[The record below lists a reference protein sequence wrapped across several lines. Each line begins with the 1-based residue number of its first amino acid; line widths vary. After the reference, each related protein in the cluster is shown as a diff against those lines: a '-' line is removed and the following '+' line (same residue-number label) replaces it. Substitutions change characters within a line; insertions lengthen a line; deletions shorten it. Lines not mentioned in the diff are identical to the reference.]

1 MPFLFLLTWLQ
12 GAGTSWRENVLAE
25 IQAAVGTHRPTIWG
39 VIDPRLFV
47 SLHWHHPDLAQGLSY
62 HRSAT
67 RIGERLVLV
76 ETWSFAPED
85 LADVARLFGH
95 REWLAWENILGEI
108 PDGRLVASK
117 DRGEL
122 ILLRESAA
130 NAPLWQM
137 PAFDLAELPTLATP
151 LGTVSAP
158 LLFSETSSNLALF
171 LNDVF
176 TEELLDRNGL
186 SIRISKH
193 WHISN
198 HFSRLSPYLRVV
210 RSVRLDYNGTFSVFD
225 SYSFG
230 GELLL
235 GSHAEQQDQTLLE
248 MGALLDLDRSVVVIR
263 SGIPTWHQA
272 VFSAPFPPNRFPYT
286 QSALRSL
293 PQGMRFVF
301 PATSGLWLVERAR
314 QPSSWLGRLL
324 FWRQHLHAGV
334 TGSFFVSLSRRT
346 DRSLELRF
354 GGRIERLG
362 ELELA
367 LRPDFDGTFDP
378 LRLLTGSLVQQRSRM
393 SSGTKLILERN
404 IDLQEESQLKMV
416 LLALRRG
423 IRFNGLALGLG
434 GAINFTFRKRF
445 DAFLVEEFILG
456 KLPELAWERATLS
469 HFLLRRN
476 YSKLGLRPA
485 SLRASTEQ
493 LFDSWQIRDL
503 GREAPP
509 FEGWSARIQR
519 LGNVRLFNQIDRRKT
534 EVRAVEGGGGEGES
548 KRFMEIADLFE
559 DSLLKPRE
567 GRRIKKRLQQ
577 TWQDV
582 LDLAA
587 LFPES
592 EDNPLPESLIGYRLL
607 LNSQALAALRNRLLT
622 PAGQDLRLTQ
632 WLGRHPI
639 LMARL
644 RKAKPGSTAE
654 FQAFC
659 QLLYKMTRSHGPLHL
674 LCESLPPEHYHLE
687 WRMHAADRPTRNG
700 ERGSASLSRGEIR
713 IWQGWESL
721 GALDDLYIDRSFPS
735 ALE

>member
-12 GAGTSWRENVLAE
+12 SAGNSWREYVLAD
-25 IQAAVGTHRPTIWG
+25 IQASVGTHRPTIWG

-47 SLHWHHPDLAQGLSY
+47 SHHWLHPDLAQGLSY

-67 RIGERLVLV
+67 RVGEKLVLV

-108 PDGRLVASK
+108 PDGRVVASK
-117 DRGEL
+117 ARGQL
-122 ILLRESAA
+122 ILLREAEA
-130 NAPLWQM
+130 NTPLWQM
-137 PAFDLAELPTLATP
+137 PAFDLAQLPTVATP
-151 LGTVSAP
+151 LGAANTP

-193 WHISN
+193 WHITN
-198 HFSRLSPYLRVV
+198 HFSRLSPYLRLV

-225 SYSFG
+225 IYSFG

-248 MGALLDLDRSVVVIR
+248 IGALLDLDRSVVVIR

-272 VFSAPFPPNRFPYT
+272 VFSAPFPPNRFPYS
-286 QSALRSL
+286 QAALRAL

-314 QPSSWLGRLL
+314 KPSSWLGRLL
-324 FWRQHLHAGV
+324 FWRQHLHAGA

-445 DAFLVEEFILG
+445 DTFLVEEFILG
-456 KLPELAWERATLS
+456 KLPEVAWERATLS

-485 SLRASTEQ
+485 SLRASTDQ
-493 LFDSWQIRDL
+493 LFDRWQIRDL
-503 GREAPP
+503 AGAAPP

-534 EVRAVEGGGGEGES
+534 ELRAVEGVGGEGGS
-548 KRFMEIADLFE
+548 KRFMEITDIFE

-567 GRRIKKRLQQ
+567 ARRIKNRLQR
-577 TWQDV
+577 TWQDAY
-582 LDLAA
+582 LDD
-587 LFPES
+587 LFSSS
-592 EDNPLPESLIGYRLL
+592 EEQTLPETLIGYRLL
-607 LNSQALAALRNRLLT
+607 LTNQALLSLRMQLLAPANQDPRLS
-622 PAGQDLRLTQ
+622 Q

-654 FQAFC
+654 FQVFC

-674 LCESLPPEHYHLE
+674 LCGGLPLEHYHFE
-687 WRMHAADRPTRNG
+687 WRLHSASRPTLNG
-700 ERGSASLSRGEIR
+700 ERGSAALSRGEIR
-713 IWQGWESL
+713 VWQGWESL